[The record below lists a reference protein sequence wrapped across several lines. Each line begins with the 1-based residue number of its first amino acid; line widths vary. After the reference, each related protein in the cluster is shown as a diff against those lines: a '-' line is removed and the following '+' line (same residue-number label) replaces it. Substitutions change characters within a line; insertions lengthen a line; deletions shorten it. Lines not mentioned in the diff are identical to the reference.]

1 MKRFITLAFILVTA
15 LGMAAFWQ
23 WKHTA
28 TPLAPSSRPLVA
40 IIQTIE
46 HAALNEARRGV
57 MEGLAQ
63 ENFIDKQTADI
74 TYETAQGNAALALQI
89 AQKFVGQK
97 AQVIICIGTTA
108 AQAAV
113 QATQGVE
120 GISVVFTS
128 VSDPLGARLLTNL
141 EKPEGHVTGI
151 TDFVEPVKHFEM
163 FHKIV
168 RPLKRLGIIYNP
180 GEANSVTA
188 VTKMEAAAP
197 QFGMEL
203 VLAPATK
210 TADVSAAA
218 QSIIDKV
225 DAIFIN
231 NDNTALAAFD
241 AITRIGNEHSKPVFV
256 SDVEIID
263 KGAIAALGP
272 NQYALGVQTAKL
284 AATLLRGE
292 KPVALLPLQWPQ
304 QVELKL
310 NMDVATKLEVE
321 FTQDL
326 LSQSERMN

>member
-1 MKRFITLAFILVTA
+1 MKRLITLAFALATA
-15 LGMAAFWQ
+15 LGLVSLWQ
-23 WKHTA
+23 WKHAA
-28 TPLAPSSRPLVA
+28 TPIKPGSRPLIA

-46 HAALNEARRGV
+46 HPALNEARRGV

-63 ENFIDKQTADI
+63 ENFIDKQTADL

-97 AQVIICIGTTA
+97 AQIIICIGTTA

-113 QATQGVE
+113 QATQGTT
-120 GISVVFTS
+120 GIHVVFTS

-141 EKPEGHVTGI
+141 ENPEGHVTGI
-151 TDFVEPVKHFEM
+151 TDFVEPEKHFEA

-188 VTKMEAAAP
+188 VTKMEAIAP

-210 TADVSAAA
+210 TADVTAAT

-225 DAIFIN
+225 DALFIN

-256 SDVEIID
+256 SDVEIMD

-292 KPVALLPLQWPQ
+292 KPVALLPVQKPEH
-304 QVELKL
+304 VELKL
-310 NMDVATKLEVE
+310 NIDVANKLEVE

-326 LSQSERMN
+326 LSQGERMN